1 MYRERVMAM
10 SEEGRKKMFAT
21 GANQEI
27 QDKRRALVDESDADK
42 DGFLNAAEF
51 EVYQKKS
58 YDYITEK
65 LGEAPE
71 FTPEQSAELYAA
83 MNKLNPANE
92 GICNDDMEKMRIIG
106 AKIRQMEQQQ

>member
-1 MYRERVMAM
+1 MAM
-10 SEEGRKKMFAT
+10 SEEGRKNMFAT
-21 GANQEI
+21 GANEEI
-27 QDKRRALVDESDADK
+27 QNRRRELVDESDADK

-51 EVYQKKS
+51 EVYQAKA
-58 YDYITEK
+58 YEYIKEK

-92 GICNDDMEKMRIIG
+92 GICHDDMEKMKAIG
-106 AKIRQMEQQQ
+106 AKIRQMEAQQQQ